1 MISALVMVIKS
12 YYVYILTNV
21 YHTVLYTGVTND
33 LERRVFEHKHKIFK
47 GFTSRYNV
55 SKLVYYEIYD
65 RIDTA
70 IAREKQLKRYT
81 RSRKE
86 ELIIEFNY
94 NWKDLYQ
101 NGKIVKSD
109 NQALKSD
116 NY

>member
-1 MISALVMVIKS
+1 MVIKS